1 MNNVRKRNRDM
12 DDAQEDEE
20 EEVVNDGVN
29 DAFRK
34 KVVRVVC
41 AVIII
46 FNVFL
51 RGEIQYCRLFFRR
64 QWLTYQRCSR
74 AMIMMTKFSCLQIFF
89 NKICGRELLQSTNSA
104 RTPLANQSSHSGTCI
119 GAVKRTGIKSIAC
132 HKRLSI
138 WSCETVFRFSILTQ
152 HIPWSQQDFDLWEE

>member
-1 MNNVRKRNRDM
+1 M
-12 DDAQEDEE
+12 DDAQEDHE

-51 RGEIQYCRLFFRR
+51 STQRRDLVLPTFFSPSVIDLSAMFQSDDYDDEIF
-64 QWLTYQRCSR
+64 SP
-74 AMIMMTKFSCLQIFF
+74 AKKFQQDLWARIIAIDQFCADPTRKSEQPFWDMYR
-89 NKICGRELLQSTNSA
+89 GREEDRYKEYRMSQATFNMIVRDCVPFLYSRPKCSLKSA
-104 RTPLANQSSHSGTCI
+104 R
-119 GAVKRTGIKSIAC
+119 
-132 HKRLSI
+132 
-138 WSCETVFRFSILTQ
+138 F
-152 HIPWSQQDFDLWEE
+152 